1 LLRSEGIPDKF
12 EFKGGAIFIT
22 NLKFENVRSKKLQE
36 HLAALESRCHYIDL
50 RMDTDREKVLRIKQ
64 IVKDGMLDS
73 YEMEDVARD
82 EVVDFIEANRA
93 TMRELS
99 LRTVLKVAD
108 LRKSFPTNWQNMAR
122 VTVMKGAY

>member
-1 LLRSEGIPDKF
+1 
-12 EFKGGAIFIT
+12 
-22 NLKFENVRSKKLQE
+22 LKFENVRSKKLQD
-36 HLAALESRCHYIDL
+36 HLSALESRCHYIDL

-82 EVVDFIEANRA
+82 EVVDFIETNRA

-108 LRKSFPTNWQNMAR
+108 LRKSFPGNWQNMAR

>member
-1 LLRSEGIPDKF
+1 
-12 EFKGGAIFIT
+12 
-22 NLKFENVRSKKLQE
+22 
-36 HLAALESRCHYIDL
+36 
-50 RMDTDREKVLRIKQ
+50 MDTDREKVLRIKQ

-73 YEMEDVARD
+73 YEMEDIAKD
-82 EVVDFIEANRA
+82 EVVTFIEDNRA

-122 VTVMKGAY
+122 VTVMKGVQ